1 MAKTSWKVTA
11 NRTSIK
17 KFTTEERKLRQEASR
32 LSSLANKRLKRM
44 EEQNLTDAPA
54 YRKWVEDGKAKF
66 GVRGKSMAQVQAE
79 IGRLNEFINQATST
93 VRGAKNYYKNIG
105 ASVGIVEWKDIPDL
119 QNKLNNFFEITG
131 KVKEYLHNSKEIGVA
146 IGYQKIW
153 EVVSEYVQEVDNE
166 VKDTEQAV
174 MEVAEKVV
182 AAAGHGEMHNQLND
196 FLDMLEDRFR

>member
-1 MAKTSWKVTA
+1 MST
-11 NRTSIK
+11 NRASIK
-17 KFTTEERKLRQEASR
+17 KFTEEERKKRQEASR

-44 EEQNLTDAPA
+44 EEQNLTEAPA

-105 ASVGIVEWKDIPDL
+105 ASIGIVEWEDIPDL

-153 EVVSEYVQEVDNE
+153 EVVSEYVQEVNNE
-166 VKDTEQAV
+166 AMDTEQAV

-182 AAAGHGEMHNQLND
+182 AGAGYGEMHNQLDD
-196 FLDMLEDRFR
+196 FLDSLEDRFR